1 MPTES
6 ESLPLVQALAPV
18 LSFASFAMM
27 LVVDSVEPDGCQSSV
42 PRKLVLHECWHELVL
57 TPASLLTI

>member
-27 LVVDSVEPDGCQSSV
+27 LVVDFVEPDGCQSSV